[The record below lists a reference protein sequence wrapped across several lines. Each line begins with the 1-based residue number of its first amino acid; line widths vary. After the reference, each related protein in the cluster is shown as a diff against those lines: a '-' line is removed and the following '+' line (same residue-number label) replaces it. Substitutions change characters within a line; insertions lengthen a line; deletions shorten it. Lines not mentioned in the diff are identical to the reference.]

1 MTNESEGKMITGK
14 SKLTCLG
21 AVALAFA
28 AQFAIMDTSIA
39 QEGNPDGATRAPKG
53 NIASVTAAPELVWQM
68 PANVDKSYNS
78 IDGQR
83 MMTYVKEQA
92 AISDKARDQGVKYW
106 GRIAG
111 QPSGDEMQAW
121 VTQKL
126 RDTGLQVETT
136 VIPMTR
142 QDIPKDWD
150 ISVSAGGRPL
160 KLASAFPI
168 IDFPAYMPGN
178 KGEENLDA
186 VWVSLGQPI
195 DFAGKDVRG
204 KAVFIYSIPTP
215 STLVQSA
222 DWIDAV
228 GRAQKAGAKAAIV
241 GIAIPGNMKYVS
253 HLTGE
258 PLLRDVK
265 IPIFTIGND
274 DLMRVAEMAN
284 DAVATGRFK
293 AHISWDVETRTGHT
307 EGVVI
312 GKLPGMTDEKIV
324 MIAHTD
330 GLFEGATD
338 DGAGVAALIET
349 ASYFAKLPKEK
360 RRRTMYFIGLP
371 DHHEGNAAGAWLHD
385 HMKSLFPNTAVIM
398 NAEHIA
404 AKAPVYDRPWGKH
417 AAPSLISTNGL
428 GPSWWGVYG
437 SDRLATIVRDDYAL
451 FGVPTQ
457 IAEGG
462 SPGELSAVQFDAPS
476 FYLHNKGVYY
486 HADADTP
493 DIVPV
498 DGMRNVVQAISKI
511 FNDVN
516 QADLKDLLAPPDR
529 MAKTASSR

>member
-1 MTNESEGKMITGK
+1 MS
-14 SKLTCLG
+14 SKLSCRLG
-21 AVALAFA
+21 AVALALA
-28 AQFAIMDTSIA
+28 AQFAFINVSLA
-39 QEGNPDGATRAPKG
+39 QEGNPDGGGRTPKG
-53 NIASVTAAPELVWQM
+53 NVASVTAAPELVWQL
-68 PANVDKSYNS
+68 PAKVDKSYGA

-92 AISDKARDQGVKYW
+92 AISDKARDQGVKFW

-111 QPSGDEMQAW
+111 QPSGEEMQAW
-121 VTQKL
+121 VTEKL
-126 RDTGLQVETT
+126 KGVGLQVETKT
-136 VIPMTR
+136 IPMTT
-142 QDIPKDWD
+142 QNIPRDWD
-150 ISVSAGGRPL
+150 VTVSAGGQSL
-160 KLASAFPI
+160 KLESAFPI
-168 IDFPAYMPGN
+168 IDFPTFMPGN
-178 KGEENLDA
+178 KGDETLDA

-274 DLMRVAEMAN
+274 DLMRVADMAN
-284 DAVATGRFK
+284 EGLADGSFK
-293 AHISWDVETRTGHT
+293 AHVSWDVETSTGHT

-312 GKLPGMTDEKIV
+312 GTLPGMTDEKIV

-349 ASYFAKLPKEK
+349 ANYFSRLPKEK

-371 DHHEGNAAGAWLHD
+371 DHHEGNAGATWLHA
-385 HMKSLFPNTAVIM
+385 HMKTLFPDTAVLM

-417 AAPSLISTNGL
+417 MAPSLIATNGL

-437 SDRLATIVRDDYAL
+437 SDRLANIVRDDYAL

-462 SPGELSAVQFDAPS
+462 SPGELSEVQFDAPS

-493 DIVPV
+493 DVVPV
-498 DGMRNVVQAISKI
+498 EGMRNAVQAISKI

-516 QADLKDLLAPPDR
+516 QVDLKDLLAPPDR
-529 MAKTASSR
+529 VAKMASSR

>member
-1 MTNESEGKMITGK
+1 MTGK
-14 SKLTCLG
+14 SRLPALLGITVLT
-21 AVALAFA
+21 FA
-28 AQFAIMDTSIA
+28 ALCAVTERSIA
-39 QEGNPDGATRAPKG
+39 QEDNPDGATRSPKG
-53 NIASVTAAPELVWQM
+53 NVASINAAPELVWQM
-68 PANVDKSYNS
+68 PANVDKSYGT

-83 MMTYVKEQA
+83 MMTYVREQA
-92 AISDKARDQGVKYW
+92 AISDKARDQGIKYW

-121 VTQKL
+121 VTGKL
-126 RDTGLQVETT
+126 KGVAGLQVETT

-150 ISVSAGGRPL
+150 VSVFAGGRAV
-160 KLASAFPI
+160 KLESAFPI
-168 IDFPAYMPGN
+168 IDFPTFMPGN

-284 DAVATGRFK
+284 DAVATGSFK
-293 AHISWDVETRTGHT
+293 AHVSWDVETSTGHS
-307 EGVVI
+307 EDVVI

-349 ASYFAKLPKEK
+349 ANYFAKLPKEK

-371 DHHEGNAAGAWLHD
+371 DHHEGNAAGTWLHD
-385 HMKSLFPNTAVIM
+385 HMKSLFPKTAVIM

-404 AKAPVYDRPWGKH
+404 AKAPVYDRQWGKH
-417 AAPSLISTNGL
+417 VAPSLISTNGL

-437 SDRLATIVRDDYAL
+437 SDRLAKIVRDDYAL

-462 SPGELSAVQFDAPS
+462 SPGELSTVQFDAPS

-493 DIVPV
+493 DVVPV

-511 FNDVN
+511 FNDIN
-516 QADLKDLLAPPDR
+516 QVDLKDLMAPPDR
-529 MAKTASSR
+529 MPKTASAR